1 MSNELITI
9 RPKIKQKGFNQE
21 NIGCKRPGYGISPF
35 QFDNLLG
42 KISLQNYEIDDLID
56 L

>member
-21 NIGCKRPGYGISPF
+21 NIGISAPAF
-35 QFDNLLG
+35 
-42 KISLQNYEIDDLID
+42 SLA
-56 L
+56 